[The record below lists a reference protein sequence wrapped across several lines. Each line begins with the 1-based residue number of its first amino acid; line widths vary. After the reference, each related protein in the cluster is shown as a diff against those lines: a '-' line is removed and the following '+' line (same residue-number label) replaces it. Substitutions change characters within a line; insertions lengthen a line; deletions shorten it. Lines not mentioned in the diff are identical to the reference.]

1 RTRYMGSFLAKEKD
15 SEQLAPHTW
24 RVSSLP
30 GFVNSTC
37 VFPFIY
43 GDVIHYNCIS
53 IHSDYAWC
61 SLDRKFQGRWR
72 YCTGQDP
79 PKCTF
84 PFLFGKKLFHKCTK
98 EGYILNRSWCSL
110 TKNYNQDG
118 KWKQCSPHK

>member
-1 RTRYMGSFLAKEKD
+1 MEYFRRWSKFYPFFSL
-15 SEQLAPHTW
+15 SEFISRLHYPIQ
-24 RVSSLP
+24 